1 MTIAAALMTAE
12 DLLELPADNM
22 RHELV
27 NGELT
32 TMPPTGSEH
41 GICTGRVTLRLGEF
55 VDKHDLGV
63 FFGAETGFIIA
74 RQPDTVRAPDFA
86 FIAKN
91 RIPPQGLTAKFFPG
105 APDLA
110 VEVLSPSDTH
120 SEVMEKIDEW
130 LTAGTRL
137 VWVIDPIKHIVA
149 VYAPNR
155 QPQILKASAQLDGE
169 EVLPGFKLA
178 VAEIFR

>member
-105 APDLA
+105 APDLRSFWELLERGEA
-110 VEVLSPSDTH
+110 SL
-120 SEVMEKIDEW
+120 SEVPPDRWDIEATWD
-130 LTAGTRL
+130 LSSSCGT
-137 VWVIDPIKHIVA
+137 
-149 VYAPNR
+149 N
-155 QPQILKASAQLDGE
+155 
-169 EVLPGFKLA
+169 
-178 VAEIFR
+178 